1 MLLVKQMVHKN
12 YIMLAKL
19 SIDQVLKKAKL
30 HAKKREFL
38 EAQRPYQL
46 ALHVISKNV
55 RPKQDLQ
62 Q

>member
-1 MLLVKQMVHKN
+1 MVHKN
-12 YIMLAKL
+12 YIMIAKL
-19 SIDQVLKKAKL
+19 SIDQVFKKSKL

-38 EAQRPYQL
+38 EAQRLYQL

>member
-1 MLLVKQMVHKN
+1 MVHKN

-38 EAQRPYQL
+38 AAQIYQL
-46 ALHVISKNV
+46 PLHVISKNV

>member
-1 MLLVKQMVHKN
+1 MVHKN

-30 HAKKREFL
+30 HAKKRELL

>member
-1 MLLVKQMVHKN
+1 MVHKN

-30 HAKKREFL
+30 HTKKTEL
-38 EAQRPYQL
+38 LKAQRVIQL
-46 ALHVISKNV
+46 DLKFTEKNV
-55 RPKQDLQ
+55 RAKQNLQ